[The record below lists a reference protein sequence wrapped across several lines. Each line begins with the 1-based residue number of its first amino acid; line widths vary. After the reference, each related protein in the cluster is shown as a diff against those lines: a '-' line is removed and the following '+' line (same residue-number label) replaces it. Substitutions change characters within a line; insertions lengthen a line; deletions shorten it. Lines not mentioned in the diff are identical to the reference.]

1 MSDAPTSPRFSAA
14 TSTRLL
20 DHAQLE
26 ALCADYDGFLLDLW
40 GVVMD
45 GTEAFPGALAWLA
58 RRHAEGRPVWFLSNS
73 SSSVV
78 EMSAGLERLGIRRD
92 WFAGITTSGQLTI
105 DALLQTAE
113 YRRGGIYLA
122 GVGLAQQ
129 SWPAEIRERFVED
142 IAQAALIVGVGSFPQ
157 DELEQRFAPLRGAT
171 DLPFLCANPDRVV
184 VSGGRTVYGAGMLAE
199 LFSEEG
205 GQVSWYGKP
214 DPAAFRIAQ
223 RQLEARGAR
232 HILFVGD
239 SLVTDVPGALAARI
253 DTLWLGAP
261 ASTAKPWAPSST
273 EHSTRS
279 GSGRCCTAIR
289 SDRTLPRQGWSDPQ
303 RSEKGC
309 THALAGLPAMAR
321 HAGHGGGRLAGGV
334 GASAKTQGRLL
345 GVPRQQPAV
354 DRLGPVRPGL
364 CADPAAGLPGGDE
377 PARHPSQRSATGQ
390 RLMAANEN
398 ARHDGGRSLCEGCAQ
413 CAPSLFSSG
422 WPA

>member
-45 GTEAFPGALAWLA
+45 GAEAFPGALAWLA

-78 EMSAGLERLGIRRD
+78 EMSAGLERLGIQRD

-105 DALLQTAE
+105 DALLQTAD

-157 DELEQRFAPLRGAT
+157 EELEQRFAPLRGAT

-253 DTLWLGAP
+253 DTLWLGATGIHREALGAEFNGALDEERVRSLLHGYP
-261 ASTAKPWAPSST
+261 IRPHFAAP
-273 EHSTRS
+273 
-279 GSGRCCTAIR
+279 GLVCPLKGRKKDAR
-289 SDRTLPRQGWSDPQ
+289 MHWLDYLQW
-303 RSEKGC
+303 
-309 THALAGLPAMAR
+309 PAMLVTVVA
-321 HAGHGGGRLAGGV
+321 AWLV
-334 GASAKTQGRLL
+334 ASAHRRRRKVGFWVFLASNLL
-345 GVPRQQPAV
+345 WIAW
-354 DRLGPVRPGL
+354 GL
-364 CADPAAGLPGGDE
+364 YAQAYALILLQVCLAAMNLRGTHRNEAPQD
-377 PARHPSQRSATGQ
+377 SA
-390 RLMAANEN
+390 
-398 ARHDGGRSLCEGCAQ
+398 
-413 CAPSLFSSG
+413 
-422 WPA
+422 

>member
-1 MSDAPTSPRFSAA
+1 
-14 TSTRLL
+14 

-45 GTEAFPGALAWLA
+45 GAEAFPGALAWLA

-78 EMSAGLERLGIRRD
+78 EMSAGLERLGIQRD

-129 SWPAEIRERFVED
+129 SWPAEIRERFVDD

-157 DELEQRFAPLRGAT
+157 EELEQRFAPLRGAT

-253 DTLWLGAP
+253 DTLWLGATGIHRE
-261 ASTAKPWAPSST
+261 ALGAEFNGALD
-273 EHSTRS
+273 EERVRS
-279 GSGRCCTAIR
+279 LLHGYPIR
-289 SDRTLPRQGWSDPQ
+289 P
-303 RSEKGC
+303 
-309 THALAGLPAMAR
+309 HFAA
-321 HAGHGGGRLAGGV
+321 
-334 GASAKTQGRLL
+334 
-345 GVPRQQPAV
+345 
-354 DRLGPVRPGL
+354 PGL
-364 CADPAAGLPGGDE
+364 V
-377 PARHPSQRSATGQ
+377 
-390 RLMAANEN
+390 
-398 ARHDGGRSLCEGCAQ
+398 
-413 CAPSLFSSG
+413 
-422 WPA
+422 

>member
-45 GTEAFPGALAWLA
+45 GAEAFPGALAWLA

-129 SWPAEIRERFVED
+129 SWPAEIRERFVDD

-157 DELEQRFAPLRGAT
+157 EELEQRFAPLRGAT

-253 DTLWLGAP
+253 DTLWLGATGIHRE
-261 ASTAKPWAPSST
+261 ALGAEFNGAL
-273 EHSTRS
+273 EEERVRS
-279 GSGRCCTAIR
+279 LLHGYPIR
-289 SDRTLPRQGWSDPQ
+289 P
-303 RSEKGC
+303 
-309 THALAGLPAMAR
+309 HFAA
-321 HAGHGGGRLAGGV
+321 
-334 GASAKTQGRLL
+334 
-345 GVPRQQPAV
+345 
-354 DRLGPVRPGL
+354 PGL
-364 CADPAAGLPGGDE
+364 V
-377 PARHPSQRSATGQ
+377 
-390 RLMAANEN
+390 
-398 ARHDGGRSLCEGCAQ
+398 
-413 CAPSLFSSG
+413 
-422 WPA
+422 

>member
-26 ALCADYDGFLLDLW
+26 ALCTDYDGFLLDLW

-45 GTEAFPGALAWLA
+45 GAEAFPGALAWLA

-73 SSSVV
+73 SSSMV
-78 EMSAGLERLGIRRD
+78 EMSAGLERLGIQRD

-122 GVGLAQQ
+122 GDGLAQQ
-129 SWPAEIRERFVED
+129 TWPAEIRERFVED

-157 DELEQRFAPLRGAT
+157 EELEQRFAPLRGAT
-171 DLPFLCANPDRVV
+171 DLPLLCANPDRVV

-214 DPAAFRIAQ
+214 DPAAFRVAQ

-253 DTLWLGAP
+253 DTLWLGATGIHRE
-261 ASTAKPWAPSST
+261 ALGAEFNGALD
-273 EHSTRS
+273 EERVRS
-279 GSGRCCTAIR
+279 
-289 SDRTLPRQGWSDPQ
+289 L
-303 RSEKGC
+303 
-309 THALAGLPAMAR
+309 L
-321 HAGHGGGRLAGGV
+321 HGYPNRPHFA
-334 GASAKTQGRLL
+334 A
-345 GVPRQQPAV
+345 
-354 DRLGPVRPGL
+354 PGL
-364 CADPAAGLPGGDE
+364 V
-377 PARHPSQRSATGQ
+377 
-390 RLMAANEN
+390 
-398 ARHDGGRSLCEGCAQ
+398 
-413 CAPSLFSSG
+413 
-422 WPA
+422 

>member
-1 MSDAPTSPRFSAA
+1 MSDTPTSPRFSAA

-253 DTLWLGAP
+253 DTLWLGATGIHRE
-261 ASTAKPWAPSST
+261 ALGAEFNGALD
-273 EHSTRS
+273 EERVRS
-279 GSGRCCTAIR
+279 LLHGYPIR
-289 SDRTLPRQGWSDPQ
+289 P
-303 RSEKGC
+303 
-309 THALAGLPAMAR
+309 HFAA
-321 HAGHGGGRLAGGV
+321 
-334 GASAKTQGRLL
+334 
-345 GVPRQQPAV
+345 
-354 DRLGPVRPGL
+354 PGL
-364 CADPAAGLPGGDE
+364 V
-377 PARHPSQRSATGQ
+377 
-390 RLMAANEN
+390 
-398 ARHDGGRSLCEGCAQ
+398 
-413 CAPSLFSSG
+413 
-422 WPA
+422 

>member
-45 GTEAFPGALAWLA
+45 GAEAFPGALAWLA

-73 SSSVV
+73 SSSVA

-253 DTLWLGAP
+253 DTLWLGATGIHRE
-261 ASTAKPWAPSST
+261 ALGAEFNGALD
-273 EHSTRS
+273 EER
-279 GSGRCCTAIR
+279 GQVAAAR
-289 SDRTLPRQGWSDPQ
+289 LSDP
-303 RSEKGC
+303 
-309 THALAGLPAMAR
+309 TALCRARAGLTLKGRKKDARMHWLDYLQWPAMLVTVVA
-321 HAGHGGGRLAGGV
+321 AWLV
-334 GASAKTQGRLL
+334 ASAHRRRRKVGFWVFLASNLL
-345 GVPRQQPAV
+345 WIAW
-354 DRLGPVRPGL
+354 GL
-364 CADPAAGLPGGDE
+364 YAQAYALILLQVCLAAMNLRGTHRNEAPQD
-377 PARHPSQRSATGQ
+377 SA
-390 RLMAANEN
+390 
-398 ARHDGGRSLCEGCAQ
+398 
-413 CAPSLFSSG
+413 
-422 WPA
+422 

>member
-73 SSSVV
+73 SSSVA

-142 IAQAALIVGVGSFPQ
+142 IAQAALIVGVGSFP
-157 DELEQRFAPLRGAT
+157 G
-171 DLPFLCANPDRVV
+171 
-184 VSGGRTVYGAGMLAE
+184 
-199 LFSEEG
+199 
-205 GQVSWYGKP
+205 
-214 DPAAFRIAQ
+214 
-223 RQLEARGAR
+223 
-232 HILFVGD
+232 
-239 SLVTDVPGALAARI
+239 
-253 DTLWLGAP
+253 
-261 ASTAKPWAPSST
+261 
-273 EHSTRS
+273 
-279 GSGRCCTAIR
+279 
-289 SDRTLPRQGWSDPQ
+289 
-303 RSEKGC
+303 
-309 THALAGLPAMAR
+309 
-321 HAGHGGGRLAGGV
+321 
-334 GASAKTQGRLL
+334 
-345 GVPRQQPAV
+345 
-354 DRLGPVRPGL
+354 
-364 CADPAAGLPGGDE
+364 
-377 PARHPSQRSATGQ
+377 
-390 RLMAANEN
+390 
-398 ARHDGGRSLCEGCAQ
+398 
-413 CAPSLFSSG
+413 
-422 WPA
+422 

>member
-1 MSDAPTSPRFSAA
+1 
-14 TSTRLL
+14 
-20 DHAQLE
+20 
-26 ALCADYDGFLLDLW
+26 
-40 GVVMD
+40 
-45 GTEAFPGALAWLA
+45 
-58 RRHAEGRPVWFLSNS
+58 
-73 SSSVV
+73 
-78 EMSAGLERLGIRRD
+78 MSAGLERLGIRRD

-223 RQLEARGAR
+223 RHRARRAAHPVR
-232 HILFVGD
+232 RRLAGD
-239 SLVTDVPGALAARI
+239 RRPRRPRRAHRYALAGRHRH
-253 DTLWLGAP
+253 P
-261 ASTAKPWAPSST
+261 PRSPWAPSST

-303 RSEKGC
+303 RSEKDARM
-309 THALAGLPAMAR
+309 HWLDYLQWPAMLVTVVA
-321 HAGHGGGRLAGGV
+321 AWLV
-334 GASAKTQGRLL
+334 ASAHRRRRKVGFWVFLASNLL
-345 GVPRQQPAV
+345 WIAW
-354 DRLGPVRPGL
+354 GL
-364 CADPAAGLPGGDE
+364 YAQAYALILLQVCLAAMNLRGTHRNEAPQD
-377 PARHPSQRSATGQ
+377 SA
-390 RLMAANEN
+390 
-398 ARHDGGRSLCEGCAQ
+398 
-413 CAPSLFSSG
+413 
-422 WPA
+422 